1 MLTPEERIQSLCVP
15 NAQAYWNN
23 TFVPSLVSFDFSV
36 SLFFFILFALLFIS
50 WQFPLVAIQ
59 YQDDG
64 WWVCKTRKKK
74 KWRVRFFSYGAEKL
88 KLKKQECQFCSTRFE
103 TIELPATT
111 IFSVIIRLMGRFACR
126 GNRDMFVTERT
137 TNNEE
142 YTAISNCSRHE
153 EASWLTIFYMI
164 TASMR

>member
-1 MLTPEERIQSLCVP
+1 MG
-15 NAQAYWNN
+15 
-23 TFVPSLVSFDFSV
+23 
-36 SLFFFILFALLFIS
+36 
-50 WQFPLVAIQ
+50 
-59 YQDDG
+59 DG
-64 WWVCKTRKKK
+64 CAKQEKKK
-74 KWRVRFFSYGAEKL
+74 SEVRFFSYGAEKL

-153 EASWLTIFYMI
+153 EAS
-164 TASMR
+164 